1 MDTIGAGDTFNA
13 GIIHSLLLGNSVE
26 AALTFACR
34 LAGSKCGMLGFDGLR
49 NFQSRMRHA
58 DMLITQ
64 AANSKLETA
73 ALT

>member
-1 MDTIGAGDTFNA
+1 MQLVHVILESYDVKHTCMTCMLHDPTIRV
-13 GIIHSLLLGNSVE
+13 IIS
-26 AALTFACR
+26 
-34 LAGSKCGMLGFDGLR
+34 GFKA
-49 NFQSRMRHA
+49 RMRHA